1 MVLRW
6 VRDRLGNSED
16 PKNVSKKM
24 REGWAPYLLKDAPE
38 GYVPPEIGKSS
49 VGEVIR
55 VGDLVLCMMPVELY
69 RARKKFYLDK
79 ANRQKKAVS
88 EKFRTAEVPGGPSF
102 ERQYTEQEG
111 GSRIPRV
118 QPD

>member
-1 MVLRW
+1 
-6 VRDRLGNSED
+6 
-16 PKNVSKKM
+16 
-24 REGWAPYLLKDAPE
+24 
-38 GYVPPEIGKSS
+38 VPPEIGKSS